1 MYANKRIPV
10 REKTWKELNDIKS
23 AGQTYDMLL
32 QELIEKEKKAK
43 LKRDTKKIL
52 QTQKFYD
59 LDEL

>member
-43 LKRDTKKIL
+43 LKRDTEKIL